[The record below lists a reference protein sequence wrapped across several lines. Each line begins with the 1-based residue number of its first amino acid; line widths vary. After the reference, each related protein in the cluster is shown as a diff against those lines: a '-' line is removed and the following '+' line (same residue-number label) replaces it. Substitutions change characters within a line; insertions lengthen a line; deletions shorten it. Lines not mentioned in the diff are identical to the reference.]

1 MSIPHYNLIFPLMKR
16 LRTMLLLL
24 AAISLTLSFTAC
36 SDQGIQKPQPVLGS
50 KSVTILEK
58 KGLQF
63 RDLNKNG
70 ELDLYED
77 WRLSDSSRIA
87 DLLSQMTL
95 EEKVGML
102 FHPNIAVP
110 ADGVVKYDLTD
121 EEKAALANAG
131 NENYAGPIG
140 PGGQGPAGGGMA
152 MGQMRRI
159 ATAKSFI
166 EEKHFRNILNNGVA
180 PVKEFATWSNKM
192 QEIAEA
198 TRLGIPIMF
207 STDPRHGATLGAHVS
222 GTQYFSQWPSKEG
235 QVGIT
240 SARDTAI
247 MKKFGETVAEEYRA
261 VGLHMILGPQI
272 DVMTE
277 PRWSRNMG
285 CFSEDANLTTEML
298 AAFMDGAQGKD
309 VGPGKILVHLKHWP
323 GAGPHEDGTGQWLT
337 YPGDN
342 FDYHLIPWKK
352 GIEKGALAAMG
363 YYSGTYYDSLNVNY
377 SFHVSTEI
385 LYRQLGFKGAICTD
399 WGVVSRGPLKPSLQG
414 KTTLKDNMEM
424 IINAGVDQMGSE
436 TNTQLVL
443 ELVKEGKVTE
453 ERVNEAAGR
462 ILQWHFKLGLFE
474 NPYVDPEAATTIV
487 QSEKNQ
493 KLGYEAQLKSIVL
506 LVNDNVLPANEN
518 IKIYVEGIDKET
530 AGKYAA
536 VVDNPK
542 EADLILVRTT
552 TEEEREFRGFGGG
565 MPGQGQGQ
573 ANQRPA
579 RRPQTNAGQPAAGAN
594 PFAPR
599 EVNIDFPAK
608 KWDNIKTLAGTGK
621 PVVVAFN
628 PAGSS
633 CVLPSDLK
641 NVAKGAIMIFDALDA
656 ALLDVVFGKF
666 NPSGKLTF
674 EIPSSMDAVRKQ
686 LEDVPFD
693 SENPAF
699 EFGYGLSYSN

>member
-1 MSIPHYNLIFPLMKR
+1 MKT
-16 LRTMLLLL
+16 LRSTLLLF
-24 AAISLTLSFTAC
+24 AATLLFGLFTDC
-36 SDQGIQKPQPVLGS
+36 SDRKAIKPQPVLGTR
-50 KSVTILEK
+50 SVNIIEK

-63 RDLNKNG
+63 KDLNKNG
-70 ELDLYED
+70 ELDPYED
-77 WRLSDSSRIA
+77 WRLPDSSRIA
-87 DLLSQMTL
+87 DLLGQMTL
-95 EEKVGML
+95 EEKVGLL

-110 ADGVVKYDLTD
+110 ADGVVKYDFTE
-121 EEKAALANAG
+121 EEKAAMANAG
-131 NENYAGPIG
+131 NETYAGPIG
-140 PGGQGPAGGGMA
+140 PGGQGPAGGGI
-152 MGQMRRI
+152 GQMRRT

-180 PVKEFATWSNKM
+180 PVREFASWSNKM

-235 QVGIT
+235 QVGIS
-240 SARDTAI
+240 SAHDTVI
-247 MKKFGETVAEEYRA
+247 MKKFGEVVAEEYRA

-285 CFSEDANLTTEML
+285 CFSEDADLTAEML

-309 VGPGKILVHLKHWP
+309 VGPEKILVHLKHWP

-337 YPGDN
+337 YPGNN

-363 YYSGTYYDSLNVNY
+363 YYSGTFYDSLNVNY
-377 SFHVSTEI
+377 SYHVSTEI
-385 LYRQLGFKGAICTD
+385 LYNQLGFKGAICTD
-399 WGVVSRGPLKPSLQG
+399 WGVVGRGPLKPSLQG

-436 TNTQLVL
+436 TNNQLVL
-443 ELVKEGKVTE
+443 ELVKEGRVSE
-453 ERVNEAAGR
+453 ERINQAAGR
-462 ILQWHFKLGLFE
+462 ILQWHFILGLFE
-474 NPYVDPEAATTIV
+474 NPYVDPEAATKIV
-487 QSEKNQ
+487 RSEKNQ

-506 LVNDNVLPANEN
+506 LVNEGVLPAAEN
-518 IKIYVEGIDKET
+518 IKIYVEGIDKEIA
-530 AGKYAA
+530 AGYAT
-536 VVDNPK
+536 VVDDPGK
-542 EADLILVRTT
+542 ADLILIRTT
-552 TEEEREFRGFGGG
+552 TEEERSFQGFGGG
-565 MPGQGQGQ
+565 MPGAGPRPGQ
-573 ANQRPA
+573 ANAP
-579 RRPQTNAGQPAAGAN
+579 RPQMNAAQAAAAMN

-608 KWDNIKTLAGTGK
+608 KWANIKTLARTGK

-628 PAGSS
+628 PTGSS
-633 CVLPSDLK
+633 CVLPADLR
-641 NVAKGAIMIFDALDA
+641 NVAKGAIMIFDALDN
-656 ALLDVVFGKF
+656 ALLDIVFGKF
-666 NPSGKLTF
+666 KPVGKLTF
-674 EIPSSMDAVRKQ
+674 EIPSSMDAVKKQ
-686 LEDVPFD
+686 LEDLPFD

-699 EFGYGLSYSN
+699 KFGDGLSYSD

>member
-192 QEIAEA
+192 QEVAEA

-337 YPGDN
+337 YPGEN

-608 KWDNIKTLAGTGK
+608 KWDNIKALAGTGK

>member
-1 MSIPHYNLIFPLMKR
+1 LQQQHFF
-16 LRTMLLLL
+16 
-24 AAISLTLSFTAC
+24 LSFTAC
-36 SDQGIQKPQPVLGS
+36 SDQGNQKPQPVLGS

-77 WRLSDSSRIA
+77 WRLSDSARIA

-95 EEKVGML
+95 EEKVGLL
-102 FHPNIAVP
+102 FHPNIAVT

-121 EEKAALANAG
+121 EEKAALVNAG

-152 MGQMRRI
+152 MGQMRRV
-159 ATAKSFI
+159 ATAKSFL

-247 MKKFGETVAEEYRA
+247 MKRFGEAVAEEYRA

-298 AAFMDGAQGKD
+298 AAFMDGAQGND

-342 FDYHLIPWKK
+342 LDYHLIPWKK

-377 SFHVSTEI
+377 SYHVSTEI

-436 TNTQLVL
+436 TNNQLVL

-474 NPYVDPEAATTIV
+474 NPYVDPEAAATIV

-493 KLGYEAQLKSIVL
+493 KLGYQAQLKSIVL
-506 LVNDNVLPANEN
+506 LVNDGVLPANEN

-530 AGKYAA
+530 AGKYAT

-573 ANQRPA
+573 GNQRPA
-579 RRPQTNAGQPAAGAN
+579 RRPQMNAGQPAAGAN

-608 KWDNIKTLAGTGK
+608 KWDNIKTLARTGK

-641 NVAKGAIMIFDALDA
+641 NVAKGAIMIFDALDN

>member
-1 MSIPHYNLIFPLMKR
+1 MKTLRLFLPL
-16 LRTMLLLL
+16 LTATFLLC
-24 AAISLTLSFTAC
+24 IFTAC
-36 SDQGIQKPQPVLGS
+36 SDQGAKKLQPVLGS
-50 KSVTILEK
+50 RSVKIIEK

-63 RDLNKNG
+63 KDLNKNG
-70 ELDLYED
+70 ELDPYED
-77 WRLSDSSRIA
+77 WRLPDSVRIA

-95 EEKVGML
+95 EEKVGLM

-110 ADGVVKYDLTD
+110 ADGVVKYDFTE
-121 EEKAALANAG
+121 EEKAAMANAA

-152 MGQMRRI
+152 MGQMRRT
-159 ATAKSFI
+159 ATAKSYI

-180 PVKEFATWSNKM
+180 PVREFATWSNKM

-222 GTQYFSQWPSKEG
+222 GKQYFSQWPSKEG

-285 CFSEDANLTTEML
+285 CFSEDADLTAEML

-323 GAGPHEDGTGQWLT
+323 GAGPHANGTGQWLI
-337 YPGDN
+337 YPGNN
-342 FDYHLIPWKK
+342 FDYHLKPWKK

-377 SFHVSTEI
+377 SYHFSTET
-385 LYRQLGFKGAICTD
+385 LYGQLGFKGSICTD

-436 TNTQLVL
+436 TNNQLVL
-443 ELVKEGKVTE
+443 ELVREGKVKE
-453 ERVNEAAGR
+453 ERINQAAGR

-474 NPYVDPEAATTIV
+474 NPYVDPEEATKIV

-506 LVNDNVLPANEN
+506 LVNEGVLPAAEN
-518 IKIYVEGIDKET
+518 KKIYVEGIDKEI
-530 AGKYAA
+530 AARYAT
-536 VVDNPK
+536 VTDNPK

-552 TEEEREFRGFGGG
+552 TEEERSFQGFGGA
-565 MPGQGQGQ
+565 MPGQGPGQ
-573 ANQRPA
+573 SNQSNA
-579 RRPQTNAGQPAAGAN
+579 RRPQPNPAQAAAAMN

-608 KWDNIKTLAGTGK
+608 KWDNIKNLARTGK

-628 PAGSS
+628 PSGSS
-633 CVLPSDLK
+633 CVLPPDLR
-641 NVAKGAIMIFDALDA
+641 NVVKGAFMIFDVLDN

-666 NPSGKLTF
+666 NPVGKLSF
-674 EIPSSMDAVRKQ
+674 EIPSSMDAVKKQ

-699 EFGYGLSYSN
+699 EFGYGLSYSK